1 MNVLPPMRREILF
14 QVLKIVFLSSAL
26 SLFLILSIYFSAKN
40 PKNTLIF
47 NYQSINSL
55 LIMSDNLDS
64 LFLAQNNLIQLRK
77 KEVESFEDNLVKLE
91 NEKVNIDSF
100 KKIRELFEKYKNN
113 EKKMGYNEYFILR
126 SLLKEQIQNYQE
138 KTSKIIV
145 DRESFTTK
153 VLILSVIIFLI
164 SLIVSVYYSE
174 KISGK
179 IAYPIKKISE
189 VLQNKPSFGQKLKFP
204 LPENLEIK
212 NLIIELNELWK
223 RLSEINNNNVKS
235 LNAQRNEFDVVLD
248 TIEDPIVVLDHLG
261 KIEHHNKFFA
271 NLVGA
276 KPNSLNFQ
284 AWNDVSLSSL
294 SYLQLRNLLRN
305 ENMEESLFWAVLDN
319 SDKIF
324 RLRKRYIFDSNKK
337 RCGTIFILHDITYS
351 FPLEKFKEM
360 SLKLKESQTK

>member
-40 PKNTLIF
+40 PKNTLLF

-55 LIMSDNLDS
+55 LLMLDNLDS

-77 KEVESFEDNLVKLE
+77 KEVENFEENLAHLEKEKDNLESL
-91 NEKVNIDSF
+91 
-100 KKIRELFEKYKNN
+100 KKMREIFEKYKNN
-113 EKKMGYNEYFILR
+113 KRKMDYNEYFTMR
-126 SLLKEQIQNYQE
+126 SILKERIQNYQN
-138 KTSKIIV
+138 KTSKIIA

-164 SLIVSVYYSE
+164 SLSISIYFSE

-212 NLIIELNELWK
+212 NLILELNELWK
-223 RLSEINNNNVKS
+223 RLSEIHNNNVKS

-261 KIEHHNKFFA
+261 KIEHHNKYFA

-276 KPNSLNFQ
+276 KGHSLNFQ

-294 SYLQLRNLLRN
+294 TYLHLRNLLRI
-305 ENMEESLFWAVLDN
+305 ENMEETLFWTAVDH

-337 RCGTIFILHDITYS
+337 
-351 FPLEKFKEM
+351 
-360 SLKLKESQTK
+360 